1 MSDKLEKIR
10 KKVLPIFKQYGVI
23 CADIFGSRAR
33 GQSRGKKSDLDL
45 AVTLKKPIGLFK
57 LGEMNDKLETRLRIK
72 VDLLTHQSINHRLK
86 PYIIRDMVR
95 IYEEK

>member
-1 MSDKLEKIR
+1 MSDKLIQIQKKIA
-10 KKVLPIFKQYGVI
+10 PIFKRYGVVR
-23 CADIFGSRAR
+23 ADVFGSRAR
-33 GQSRGKKSDLDL
+33 GRPRGKSDLDL

-57 LGEMNDKLETRLRIK
+57 FNEMNDKLETRLRIK